1 MEKIAIFGSAFN
13 PPSLGH
19 KSVIDSLAHFDKILL
34 VPSIAHAW
42 GKEMLDFE
50 TRCQLV
56 EAFIRDLTLERVEL
70 SLIEKS
76 LFTPGE
82 SVTTYAVLNE
92 LQKLNCDAELTFVI
106 GPDNFFKFSSFYK
119 ADKITE
125 QWSVMACP
133 EKVNIRSTDI
143 RNALI
148 NGSDVTELSTQSVI
162 KILQDGELYQIM

>member
-42 GKEMLDFE
+42 GKEMLDFD

-56 EAFIRDLTLERVEL
+56 NVFISDLSLDQVEL

-82 SVTTYAVLNE
+82 SVTTYAVLSE
-92 LQKLNCDAELTFVI
+92 LQKLHRDAQLTFVI
-106 GPDNFFKFSSFYK
+106 GPDNFFKFSSFHK
-119 ADKITE
+119 ADEITE
-125 QWSVMACP
+125 RWSVMACP
-133 EKVNIRSTDI
+133 EKVKIRSTDI

-148 NGSDVTELSTQSVI
+148 SGSDIAKLSTKSVT
-162 KILQDGELYQIM
+162 KILQDSGLYTIM

>member
-19 KSVIDSLAHFDKILL
+19 KSVIDSLTHFDKIFL

-42 GKEMLDFE
+42 GKEMLDFD

-56 EAFIRDLTLERVEL
+56 NAFISDLSLDQVEL
-70 SLIEKS
+70 SLIEKR
-76 LFTPGE
+76 LFTPGD
-82 SVTTYAVLNE
+82 SVTTYAVLSE
-92 LQKLNCDAELTFVI
+92 LQKLHGDAELTFVI

-119 ADKITE
+119 SDEITE
-125 QWSVMACP
+125 RWSVTACP
-133 EKVNIRSTDI
+133 EKVKIRSTDI

-148 NGSDVTELSTQSVI
+148 SGSDVSKLSTKSVT
-162 KILQDGELYQIM
+162 KMLQDSSLYTIM

>member
-19 KSVIDSLAHFDKILL
+19 KSVIDSLSHFDKILL

-42 GKEMLDFE
+42 GKEMLDFD

-56 EAFIRDLTLERVEL
+56 EAFISDLLLDQVEL
-70 SLIEKS
+70 SLVEKG

-82 SVTTYAVLNE
+82 SVTTYAVLSQ
-92 LQKLNCDAELTFVI
+92 LQKQHPEAELTFVI

-119 ADKITE
+119 SDEITE
-125 QWSVMACP
+125 RWSVMACP
-133 EKVNIRSTDI
+133 EKVKIRSTDI
-143 RNALI
+143 RHALQ
-148 NGSDVTELSTQSVI
+148 NGSNVAKLSTKSVTR
-162 KILQDGELYQIM
+162 ILQDSELYTII

>member
-1 MEKIAIFGSAFN
+1 M
-13 PPSLGH
+13 
-19 KSVIDSLAHFDKILL
+19 IDSLAHFDKILL

-42 GKEMLDFE
+42 GKEMLDFD

-56 EAFIRDLTLERVEL
+56 NAFISDLSLEQVEL

-82 SVTTYAVLNE
+82 SVTTYAVLSE
-92 LQKLNCDAELTFVI
+92 LQKLHRDAELTFVI

-119 ADKITE
+119 SDEITE

-133 EKVNIRSTDI
+133 EKVKIRSTDI

-148 NGSDVTELSTQSVI
+148 SGSDVAKLSTKSVT
-162 KILQDGELYQIM
+162 KMLQDSGLYQIM

>member
-42 GKEMLDFE
+42 GKEMLDFD

-56 EAFIRDLTLERVEL
+56 EAFISDLLLDQVEL
-70 SLIEKS
+70 SLVEKG

-82 SVTTYAVLNE
+82 SVATYAVLSQ
-92 LQKLNCDAELTFVI
+92 LQKQHPEAELTFVI

-119 ADKITE
+119 SDEITE
-125 QWSVMACP
+125 RWSVMACP
-133 EKVNIRSTDI
+133 EKVKIRSTDI
-143 RNALI
+143 RHALQ
-148 NGSDVTELSTQSVI
+148 NGSNVAKLSTKSVTR
-162 KILQDGELYQIM
+162 ILQDSELYTIL